1 MRATNGFRAL
11 TLPQVVCGGIERAS
25 NNLWDGLRFCH
36 SLVKWTVN
44 AVVSAPDTDP
54 ADYAPPRWRWFRAAL
69 PHLVTA
75 IVAVAV
81 SLGSLALL
89 APRMPVAQTM
99 PTLPPTAPTVVPSPR
114 PTARPTPSAGTPPPQ
129 PTALPL
135 SQGISQQEL
144 ADIRAEGDRKQA
156 QIYLLLA
163 IVQIDDAET
172 ALRSNEL
179 ASVGQ
184 SLVAIDNSLDLAY
197 ARYERAGDSARDAI
211 AQRRIEVGKMHD
223 DLYLY
228 PEGMDARL
236 STLRQLT
243 LALITEQRR

>member
-1 MRATNGFRAL
+1 L
-11 TLPQVVCGGIERAS
+11 LLPHAI
-25 NNLWDGLRFCH
+25 
-36 SLVKWTVN
+36 T
-44 AVVSAPDTDP
+44 AVV
-54 ADYAPPRWRWFRAAL
+54 
-69 PHLVTA
+69 A
-75 IVAVAV
+75 IAI
-81 SLGSLALL
+81 SLGALALL
-89 APRMPVAQTM
+89 SPQVPAPAPE
-99 PTLPPTAPTVVPSPR
+99 PTAVPAAPTAVPSPR
-114 PTARPTPSAGTPPPQ
+114 PTTRPAPPQ
-129 PTALPL
+129 STALPL

-144 ADIRAEGDRKQA
+144 ADIRAEADRKQA

-163 IVQIDDAET
+163 IVQIDDAEA

-179 ASVGQ
+179 SSVGQ

-228 PEGMDARL
+228 PEGMDVRL
-236 STLRQLT
+236 STMRQLT

>member
-1 MRATNGFRAL
+1 MTAPNTNPA
-11 TLPQVVCGGIERAS
+11 PE
-25 NNLWDGLRFCH
+25 
-36 SLVKWTVN
+36 
-44 AVVSAPDTDP
+44 SAPH
-54 ADYAPPRWRWFRAAL
+54 RSWLRILL
-69 PHLVTA
+69 PHAITA
-75 IVAVAV
+75 IVAIAA
-81 SLGSLALL
+81 SLGVLILL
-89 APRMPVAQTM
+89 SPQI
-99 PTLPPTAPTVVPSPR
+99 LPAASAPTATLNPPTVVPSPR
-114 PTARPTPSAGTPPPQ
+114 PTARPTPPQ
-129 PTALPL
+129 STALPL

-163 IVQIDDAET
+163 IVQIDDAEA

-179 ASVGQ
+179 VSVGQ

-228 PEGMDARL
+228 PEGMDVRL
-236 STLRQLT
+236 STMRQLT

>member
-1 MRATNGFRAL
+1 LAVSISTAATDVTAPETNPAPTPAPR
-11 TLPQVVCGGIERAS
+11 R
-25 NNLWDGLRFCH
+25 NWLRF
-36 SLVKWTVN
+36 L
-44 AVVSAPDTDP
+44 
-54 ADYAPPRWRWFRAAL
+54 L
-69 PHLVTA
+69 PHAITA
-75 IVAVAV
+75 IVAVAA
-81 SLGSLALL
+81 SLGTLALL
-89 APRMPVAQTM
+89 SPQIPAAAPA
-99 PTLPPTAPTVVPSPR
+99 PTAAPAPPAPSASAGQSAVPSPR
-114 PTARPTPSAGTPPPQ
+114 PTPRAAPPQ
-129 PTALPL
+129 ASGLPL

-144 ADIRAEGDRKQA
+144 ADIRAEADRKQA

-163 IVQIDDAET
+163 IVQIDDAEV

-236 STLRQLT
+236 STMRQLT

>member
-1 MRATNGFRAL
+1 MA
-11 TLPQVVCGGIERAS
+11 I
-25 NNLWDGLRFCH
+25 
-36 SLVKWTVN
+36 
-44 AVVSAPDTDP
+44 
-54 ADYAPPRWRWFRAAL
+54 
-69 PHLVTA
+69 TA
-75 IVAVAV
+75 
-81 SLGSLALL
+81 SLGALALL
-89 APRMPVAQTM
+89 SPQIPAAAPA
-99 PTLPPTAPTVVPSPR
+99 PTAAPATPTAVPSPR
-114 PTARPTPSAGTPPPQ
+114 PTAPPAS
-129 PTALPL
+129 TALPL

-144 ADIRAEGDRKQA
+144 ADIRAEADRKQA

-163 IVQIDDAET
+163 IVQIDDAEA

-179 ASVGQ
+179 VSVGQ

-228 PEGMDARL
+228 PEGMDVRL
-236 STLRQLT
+236 STMRQLT

>member
-1 MRATNGFRAL
+1 LVVFKQTAATDV
-11 TLPQVVCGGIERAS
+11 T
-25 NNLWDGLRFCH
+25 
-36 SLVKWTVN
+36 
-44 AVVSAPDTDP
+44 APDTNP
-54 ADYAPPRWRWFRAAL
+54 TPKSTPHRSWLRLVL
-69 PHLVTA
+69 PHAITA
-75 IVAVAV
+75 IVAIAA
-81 SLGSLALL
+81 SLGALALL
-89 APRMPVAQTM
+89 SPQIPAATPAPAAAPAT
-99 PTLPPTAPTVVPSPR
+99 PTPSTSSGQGAVPTPR
-114 PTARPTPSAGTPPPQ
+114 PTARPAPPQ
-129 PTALPL
+129 STALPL

-156 QIYLLLA
+156 QIYLLRA

-172 ALRSNEL
+172 ALRANEL
-179 ASVGQ
+179 VSVGQ

-228 PEGMDARL
+228 PEGMDVRL
-236 STLRQLT
+236 STMRQLT

>member
-1 MRATNGFRAL
+1 VT
-11 TLPQVVCGGIERAS
+11 TPDTSSSSQ
-25 NNLWDGLRFCH
+25 
-36 SLVKWTVN
+36 K
-44 AVVSAPDTDP
+44 SAPRF
-54 ADYAPPRWRWFRAAL
+54 RWLRAAL

-75 IVAVAV
+75 AVAIAA
-81 SLGSLALL
+81 SLGAQSFLQRPESAV
-89 APRMPVAQTM
+89 APSPTSAPTAVPTSRPTERPVPPAPT
-99 PTLPPTAPTVVPSPR
+99 TLPLA
-114 PTARPTPSAGTPPPQ
+114 
-129 PTALPL
+129 
-135 SQGISQQEL
+135 QGITQQEL
-144 ADIRAEGDRKQA
+144 ADIRAEADRKQA

-163 IVQIDDAET
+163 IVQIDDAEA
-172 ALRSNEL
+172 ALRANEL
-179 ASVGQ
+179 SSVGQ

-228 PEGMDARL
+228 PEGMDTRL

>member
-1 MRATNGFRAL
+1 MT
-11 TLPQVVCGGIERAS
+11 
-25 NNLWDGLRFCH
+25 
-36 SLVKWTVN
+36 
-44 AVVSAPDTDP
+44 APDTN
-54 ADYAPPRWRWFRAAL
+54 PPRESAPHLRWLRLLL
-69 PHLVTA
+69 PHAITA
-75 IVAVAV
+75 IVAIAA
-81 SLGSLALL
+81 SLGALRL
-89 APRMPVAQTM
+89 LSPLIPAAAPAPIAAPAT
-99 PTLPPTAPTVVPSPR
+99 PTSVPSSR
-114 PTARPTPSAGTPPPQ
+114 PTARSAPPQ
-129 PTALPL
+129 STALPL

-163 IVQIDDAET
+163 IVQIDDAEA

-228 PEGMDARL
+228 PEGMDVRL
-236 STLRQLT
+236 STMRQLT

>member
-1 MRATNGFRAL
+1 
-11 TLPQVVCGGIERAS
+11 
-25 NNLWDGLRFCH
+25 
-36 SLVKWTVN
+36 
-44 AVVSAPDTDP
+44 
-54 ADYAPPRWRWFRAAL
+54 
-69 PHLVTA
+69 
-75 IVAVAV
+75 
-81 SLGSLALL
+81 
-89 APRMPVAQTM
+89 
-99 PTLPPTAPTVVPSPR
+99 
-114 PTARPTPSAGTPPPQ
+114 
-129 PTALPL
+129 L

-144 ADIRAEGDRKQA
+144 ADIRAEADRKQA

-163 IVQIDDAET
+163 IVQIDDAEA

-179 ASVGQ
+179 VSVGQ

-228 PEGMDARL
+228 PEGMDVRL
-236 STLRQLT
+236 STIRQLT

>member
-1 MRATNGFRAL
+1 L
-11 TLPQVVCGGIERAS
+11 
-25 NNLWDGLRFCH
+25 
-36 SLVKWTVN
+36 
-44 AVVSAPDTDP
+44 
-54 ADYAPPRWRWFRAAL
+54 L
-69 PHLVTA
+69 PHAITA
-75 IVAVAV
+75 IVAIAA
-81 SLGSLALL
+81 SLGVLILLSPQILPAAPAPTATL
-89 APRMPVAQTM
+89 AP
-99 PTLPPTAPTVVPSPR
+99 PTVVPSPR
-114 PTARPTPSAGTPPPQ
+114 PTARPTPPQ
-129 PTALPL
+129 STALPL

-163 IVQIDDAET
+163 IVQIDDAEA

-197 ARYERAGDSARDAI
+197 TRYERAGDSARDAI

-228 PEGMDARL
+228 PEGMDVRL
-236 STLRQLT
+236 STMRQLT

>member
-1 MRATNGFRAL
+1 
-11 TLPQVVCGGIERAS
+11 V
-25 NNLWDGLRFCH
+25 
-36 SLVKWTVN
+36 
-44 AVVSAPDTDP
+44 
-54 ADYAPPRWRWFRAAL
+54 L
-69 PHLVTA
+69 PHAITA
-75 IVAVAV
+75 IVAITV
-81 SLGSLALL
+81 SLGALALL
-89 APRMPVAQTM
+89 SPQAPAAGPA
-99 PTLPPTAPTVVPSPR
+99 PTAPPDSSSAVPSPR
-114 PTARPTPSAGTPPPQ
+114 PTARSAAPSAATQPPQ

-163 IVQIDDAET
+163 IVQIDDAEA

-228 PEGMDARL
+228 PEGMDVRL
-236 STLRQLT
+236 STMRQLT

>member
-1 MRATNGFRAL
+1 
-11 TLPQVVCGGIERAS
+11 V
-25 NNLWDGLRFCH
+25 
-36 SLVKWTVN
+36 
-44 AVVSAPDTDP
+44 
-54 ADYAPPRWRWFRAAL
+54 
-69 PHLVTA
+69 
-75 IVAVAV
+75 
-81 SLGSLALL
+81 
-89 APRMPVAQTM
+89 
-99 PTLPPTAPTVVPSPR
+99 
-114 PTARPTPSAGTPPPQ
+114 
-129 PTALPL
+129 LPL
-135 SQGISQQEL
+135 AQGITQQEL

-163 IVQIDDAET
+163 IVQIDDAEA
-172 ALRSNEL
+172 ALRTNEL
-179 ASVGQ
+179 SSVGQ

>member
-1 MRATNGFRAL
+1 VYLISKQTVATDVTAPDINPA
-11 TLPQVVCGGIERAS
+11 PE
-25 NNLWDGLRFCH
+25 
-36 SLVKWTVN
+36 
-44 AVVSAPDTDP
+44 SAP
-54 ADYAPPRWRWFRAAL
+54 ARGWLRRLL
-69 PHLVTA
+69 PHVITA
-75 IVAVAV
+75 IVAIMA
-81 SLGSLALL
+81 SLGALVL
-89 APRMPVAQTM
+89 LSPQAPAAAPA
-99 PTLPPTAPTVVPSPR
+99 PTAAPAAPTAAPSPR
-114 PTARPTPSAGTPPPQ
+114 PTARAAPPQ
-129 PTALPL
+129 STALPL

-163 IVQIDDAET
+163 IVQIDDAEA

-179 ASVGQ
+179 VSVGQ

-197 ARYERAGDSARDAI
+197 TRYDDAGDSARDAI

-228 PEGMDARL
+228 PEGMDVRL
-236 STLRQLT
+236 STMRQLT

>member
-1 MRATNGFRAL
+1 
-11 TLPQVVCGGIERAS
+11 V
-25 NNLWDGLRFCH
+25 
-36 SLVKWTVN
+36 
-44 AVVSAPDTDP
+44 
-54 ADYAPPRWRWFRAAL
+54 L
-69 PHLVTA
+69 PHAITA
-75 IVAVAV
+75 AVAITI
-81 SLGSLALL
+81 SLAMLALL
-89 APRMPVAQTM
+89 PSREPVAAPAPTPPAQPTLM
-99 PTLPPTAPTVVPSPR
+99 PTPR
-114 PTARPTPSAGTPPPQ
+114 PTASPAPPRPTAP
-129 PTALPL
+129 PL

-144 ADIRAEGDRKQA
+144 ADIRAEADRKQA

-163 IVQIDDAET
+163 IVQIDDAEA

>member
-1 MRATNGFRAL
+1 VRA
-11 TLPQVVCGGIERAS
+11 
-25 NNLWDGLRFCH
+25 
-36 SLVKWTVN
+36 
-44 AVVSAPDTDP
+44 
-54 ADYAPPRWRWFRAAL
+54 APPQA
-69 PHLVTA
+69 
-75 IVAVAV
+75 
-81 SLGSLALL
+81 
-89 APRMPVAQTM
+89 
-99 PTLPPTAPTVVPSPR
+99 
-114 PTARPTPSAGTPPPQ
+114 
-129 PTALPL
+129 TALPL

-144 ADIRAEGDRKQA
+144 ADIRAEADRKQA

-163 IVQIDDAET
+163 IVQIDDAEA

-197 ARYERAGDSARDAI
+197 ARYERAGDSARDVI

-228 PEGMDARL
+228 PEGMDVRL
-236 STLRQLT
+236 STMRQLT

>member
-1 MRATNGFRAL
+1 
-11 TLPQVVCGGIERAS
+11 V
-25 NNLWDGLRFCH
+25 
-36 SLVKWTVN
+36 
-44 AVVSAPDTDP
+44 
-54 ADYAPPRWRWFRAAL
+54 
-69 PHLVTA
+69 A
-75 IVAVAV
+75 IVV
-81 SLGSLALL
+81 SLGTSALL
-89 APRMPVAQTM
+89 GPRVPADTPVPAPSPGA
-99 PTLPPTAPTVVPSPR
+99 PTAVPSPR
-114 PTARPTPSAGTPPPQ
+114 PTARPAPASAGTPLPQ
-129 PTALPL
+129 PTAPPL

-228 PEGMDARL
+228 PEGMDTRL
-236 STLRQLT
+236 DTLRQLT
-243 LALITEQRR
+243 LALITEQRP

>member
-1 MRATNGFRAL
+1 MVCFVFKSTVATDV
-11 TLPQVVCGGIERAS
+11 T
-25 NNLWDGLRFCH
+25 
-36 SLVKWTVN
+36 
-44 AVVSAPDTDP
+44 APDTNP
-54 ADYAPPRWRWFRAAL
+54 APEPAPHRSWLRLLL
-69 PHLVTA
+69 PHAITA
-75 IVAVAV
+75 IVAIAV
-81 SLGSLALL
+81 SLGALALL
-89 APRMPVAQTM
+89 SPQIPAAAPA
-99 PTLPPTAPTVVPSPR
+99 PTAAPATPTAVPSPR
-114 PTARPTPSAGTPPPQ
+114 PTARPAPPQ
-129 PTALPL
+129 STALPL

-163 IVQIDDAET
+163 IVQIDDAEA

-179 ASVGQ
+179 VSVGQ

-228 PEGMDARL
+228 PEGMDVRL
-236 STLRQLT
+236 STMRQLT

>member
-1 MRATNGFRAL
+1 M
-11 TLPQVVCGGIERAS
+11 
-25 NNLWDGLRFCH
+25 
-36 SLVKWTVN
+36 
-44 AVVSAPDTDP
+44 
-54 ADYAPPRWRWFRAAL
+54 L
-69 PHLVTA
+69 PHAITA
-75 IVAVAV
+75 IVAIAA
-81 SLGSLALL
+81 SLGTLALL
-89 APRMPVAQTM
+89 SPQMPAAAPA
-99 PTLPPTAPTVVPSPR
+99 PTAAPALPTAVPSPR
-114 PTARPTPSAGTPPPQ
+114 PTARPAPPQ
-129 PTALPL
+129 STALPL

-163 IVQIDDAET
+163 IVQIDDAEA

-179 ASVGQ
+179 VSVGQ

-228 PEGMDARL
+228 PEGMDVRL
-236 STLRQLT
+236 STMRQLT

>member
-1 MRATNGFRAL
+1 L
-11 TLPQVVCGGIERAS
+11 
-25 NNLWDGLRFCH
+25 
-36 SLVKWTVN
+36 
-44 AVVSAPDTDP
+44 
-54 ADYAPPRWRWFRAAL
+54 L
-69 PHLVTA
+69 PHAITA
-75 IVAVAV
+75 IVAIAA
-81 SLGSLALL
+81 SLGVLILLSPQILPAAPAPTATL
-89 APRMPVAQTM
+89 AP
-99 PTLPPTAPTVVPSPR
+99 PTVVPSPR
-114 PTARPTPSAGTPPPQ
+114 PTARPTPPQ
-129 PTALPL
+129 STALPL

-163 IVQIDDAET
+163 IVQIDDAEA

-179 ASVGQ
+179 VSVGQ

-228 PEGMDARL
+228 PEGMDVRL
-236 STLRQLT
+236 STMRQLT

>member
-1 MRATNGFRAL
+1 MSDPDTN
-11 TLPQVVCGGIERAS
+11 P
-25 NNLWDGLRFCH
+25 
-36 SLVKWTVN
+36 
-44 AVVSAPDTDP
+44 APD
-54 ADYAPPRWRWFRAAL
+54 AAPRGRWVRAAL
-69 PHLVTA
+69 PHAITA
-75 IVAVAV
+75 LVAVAL
-81 SLGSLALL
+81 SLGTLALL
-89 APRMPVAQTM
+89 PGAPATEPTPTPPPVV
-99 PTLPPTAPTVVPSPR
+99 PTAVPSPR
-114 PTARPTPSAGTPPPQ
+114 PTARPAPPQ
-129 PTALPL
+129 PTKPPL

-163 IVQIDDAET
+163 IVQIDDAEA

-211 AQRRIEVGKMHD
+211 AQRRLEVGKMHD

-228 PEGMDARL
+228 PEGMDVRL

-243 LALITEQRR
+243 LALITEERR

>member
-1 MRATNGFRAL
+1 MTAPDANS
-11 TLPQVVCGGIERAS
+11 PHE
-25 NNLWDGLRFCH
+25 
-36 SLVKWTVN
+36 
-44 AVVSAPDTDP
+44 SAPD
-54 ADYAPPRWRWFRAAL
+54 RSWLRLLL
-69 PHLVTA
+69 PHVITA
-75 IVAVAV
+75 IVAIAA
-81 SLGSLALL
+81 SLGALVL
-89 APRMPVAQTM
+89 LLPQIPAAAPA
-99 PTLPPTAPTVVPSPR
+99 PTAAPATPTAVPSPR
-114 PTARPTPSAGTPPPQ
+114 PTARSAPPQ
-129 PTALPL
+129 STALPL

-163 IVQIDDAET
+163 VVQIDDAEA

-179 ASVGQ
+179 VSVGQ

-228 PEGMDARL
+228 PEGMDVRL
-236 STLRQLT
+236 STMRQLT

>member
-1 MRATNGFRAL
+1 L
-11 TLPQVVCGGIERAS
+11 
-25 NNLWDGLRFCH
+25 
-36 SLVKWTVN
+36 
-44 AVVSAPDTDP
+44 
-54 ADYAPPRWRWFRAAL
+54 L
-69 PHLVTA
+69 PHAITA
-75 IVAVAV
+75 IVAIAA
-81 SLGSLALL
+81 SLGALALL
-89 APRMPVAQTM
+89 SPQIPAATPV
-99 PTLPPTAPTVVPSPR
+99 PTVVPAPPTAVSSPR
-114 PTARPTPSAGTPPPQ
+114 PTVRPVPPQ
-129 PTALPL
+129 STALPL

-163 IVQIDDAET
+163 VVQIDDAEA

-179 ASVGQ
+179 VSVGQ

-228 PEGMDARL
+228 PEGMDVRL
-236 STLRQLT
+236 STMRQLT